1 MPFSSPFTRPV
12 SQRPVTKPSSTKGAD
27 GAWTHDLFRN
37 SLVDRIDPTSGSGS
51 GGKRD
56 LLADP
61 RRPGSSGGMVSDQI
75 VRQPTKPAQINK
87 SGSGSAAGKRPV
99 ELLGGPG
106 PTRTPSRTLG
116 GPVRPVVPQ
125 RQSNSGQRGGSSR
138 GPRELLGSS
147 AGFTSED
154 VTMRMDEPSGRDRSH
169 GTGATATS
177 TSAMSI
183 RTRPVDL
190 TVTVRIDGLVSGTS
204 ESDVK
209 VSFIVIFKTRSFPLD
224 D

>member
-1 MPFSSPFTRPV
+1 MPSSSTGLV
-12 SQRPVTKPSSTKGAD
+12 SQRPATKPGSTRGAD
-27 GAWTHDLFRN
+27 GSWTHDLFRN
-37 SLVDRIDPTSGSGS
+37 SLVDRIDSTSGSAS

-61 RRPGSSGGMVSDQI
+61 RRSGSSGGMVSDQI
-75 VRQPTKPAQINK
+75 VRQPAKPAQNNRVGST
-87 SGSGSAAGKRPV
+87 SGAGKRPV

-138 GPRELLGSS
+138 GPRELLGSNTG
-147 AGFTSED
+147 AASED
-154 VTMRMDEPSGRDRSH
+154 VMMRMDEPVVRDRDHRTS
-169 GTGATATS
+169 AIATS

-209 VSFIVIFKTRSFPLD
+209 VSFIVITKTRSFSLD
-224 D
+224 N

>member
-1 MPFSSPFTRPV
+1 MPSSSTRLA
-12 SQRPVTKPSSTKGAD
+12 SQRPATKPGSTKGAD
-27 GAWTHDLFRN
+27 GSWTHDLFRN
-37 SLVDRIDPTSGSGS
+37 SLVDRIDSTSGSAS

-56 LLADP
+56 LLSDP
-61 RRPGSSGGMVSDQI
+61 RRSGSSGGMVSDQI
-75 VRQPTKPAQINK
+75 VRQPAKPTQNNRVGSS
-87 SGSGSAAGKRPV
+87 SGAGKRPV

-138 GPRELLGSS
+138 GPRELLGSG
-147 AGFTSED
+147 AGVTSED
-154 VTMRMDEPSGRDRSH
+154 VTIRMDEPSGRDRSH

-209 VSFIVIFKTRSFPLD
+209 VSFIGINKIRSFSLEV
-224 D
+224 